1 MSYMNMKGDF
11 HVHTPF
17 CPHGSNDSIEMYIEQ
32 AINKGITELTFTEH
46 APLPINFID
55 PTPDQDSA
63 MSWEDLDAYIQ
74 VIENAKKQFQSKIK
88 INLGFEVDYI
98 EGYEDA
104 TTSFLNQYGRY
115 IDDAILS
122 VHMLRTP
129 DSNYVCIDFSS
140 EEFARI
146 IQIFGSVEAV
156 YDKYYRTMEK
166 AIISDLGAYKPNRIG
181 HLTLIHKY
189 QRKYAVDQRYH
200 VTIERLLDLIQEQQ
214 LELDVNTAG
223 LYKEEC
229 LELYPP
235 LPIIEKAIQKGIQ
248 WKPGSDSH
256 VSKTIARGFD
266 QLKIK

>member
-1 MSYMNMKGDF
+1 MNMRGDY

-17 CPHGSNDSIEMYIEQ
+17 CPHGSNDSIEMYIER
-32 AINKGITELTFTEH
+32 AIEKGMNELSFTEH
-46 APLPINFID
+46 APLPVNFND

-74 VIENAKKQFQSKIK
+74 IIENAKQKYKSKIK
-88 INLGFEVDYI
+88 INLGFEIDYI
-98 EGYEDA
+98 EGYEDD
-104 TTSFLNQYGRY
+104 TTSFLDQYGHY

-129 DSNYVCIDFSS
+129 DHNYVCIDFSS

-146 IQIFGSVEAV
+146 IQLFGSVEAV
-156 YDKYYRTMEK
+156 YDQYYRTIEK
-166 AIISDLGAYKPNRIG
+166 AIISDLGAHKPNRIG

-189 QRKYAVDQRYH
+189 QRKYAVDQSYNA
-200 VTIERLLDLIQEQQ
+200 TIARLLDLIQEHQ
-214 LELDVNTAG
+214 LELDINTAG
-223 LYKEEC
+223 LYKDDC

-235 LPIIEKAIQKGIQ
+235 ISIIEQVIEKGIS

-256 VSKTIARGFD
+256 ASETIARGFD
-266 QLKIK
+266 QLKISK

>member
-1 MSYMNMKGDF
+1 MNMKGDY

-17 CPHGSNDSIEMYIEQ
+17 CPHGSNDSIEMYIEE
-32 AINKGITELTFTEH
+32 AIKKDMKELSFTEH
-46 APLPINFID
+46 APLPIDFQD

-63 MSWEDLDAYIQ
+63 MSWEDLDAYIEN
-74 VIENAKKQFQSKIK
+74 IEKAKKQYKSQIK

-104 TTSFLNQYGRY
+104 TTSFLNQYGHY

-122 VHMLRTP
+122 VHMLKTS
-129 DSNYVCIDFSS
+129 DYNYVCIDFSS
-140 EEFARI
+140 EEFAQI
-146 IQIFGSVEAV
+146 IQKFGSVEAV
-156 YDKYYRTMEK
+156 YDKYYRTIEK

-200 VTIERLLDLIQEQQ
+200 VTIERLLDLIQKHQ

-235 LPIIEKAIQKGIQ
+235 LPIIKKAIQKGIQ
-248 WKPGSDSH
+248 CKPGSDSH

-266 QLKIK
+266 EFKI

>member
-1 MSYMNMKGDF
+1 MHMNGDY

-32 AINKGITELTFTEH
+32 ALEKGIKELSFTEH
-46 APLPINFID
+46 APLPVDFTD

-74 VIENAKKQFQSKIK
+74 LIENAKKTYKSQIK

-98 EGYEDA
+98 EGYEEA
-104 TTSFLNQYGRY
+104 TTSFLDRYSHY

-129 DSNYVCIDFSS
+129 DYNYVCLDFSS

-146 IQIFGSVEAV
+146 IQLFGSVEAV
-156 YDKYYRTMEK
+156 YDKYYRTIEK
-166 AIISDLGAYKPNRIG
+166 AIISDLGAFKPNRIG

-189 QRKYAVDQRYH
+189 QRKYAVDQSYN
-200 VTIERLLDLIQEQQ
+200 VTIERLLDLIQEHH

-223 LYKEEC
+223 LYKEDC
-229 LELYPP
+229 QELYPP
-235 LPIIEKAIQKGIQ
+235 LPIIEKAIQKGIR

-256 VSKTIARGFD
+256 VSGTIARGFD
-266 QLKIK
+266 QLKVNK